1 MIGKELKKKKVV
13 IRMFNTFG
21 ELREQFNK
29 ELENVI
35 KNQTEIKNMM
45 SIEMKNV
52 LERINNRVV
61 ILKNKLATLKTE

>member
-1 MIGKELKKKKVV
+1 
-13 IRMFNTFG
+13 MFNTFG

>member
-1 MIGKELKKKKVV
+1 
-13 IRMFNTFG
+13 MFNTFG
-21 ELREQFNK
+21 EFREQFNK